1 MSYSLTTNKSWSE
14 TRGDLGAMFA
24 KWGVRDWAVSCP
36 SQAYDS
42 YRLSPAA
49 RAVTI
54 RYTHPRQGDRELTYG
69 KQARPVDNI
78 RVLWLVLEA
87 MRLNETRGIED
98 IVREAYLALPAPSR
112 ERDPYEVLGVR
123 PGAPAEV
130 IEASY
135 RALAKRLHPDVGGSA
150 EAMTALNA
158 AWEAVR

>member
-1 MSYSLTTNKSWSE
+1 M
-14 TRGDLGAMFA
+14 
-24 KWGVRDWAVSCP
+24 
-36 SQAYDS
+36 
-42 YRLSPAA
+42 
-49 RAVTI
+49 
-54 RYTHPRQGDRELTYG
+54 
-69 KQARPVDNI
+69 
-78 RVLWLVLEA
+78 LWLVLEA

-98 IVREAYLALPAPSR
+98 IVRQAYLALPAPSR